1 MIQKTEEKKKDSKE
15 DKPAENKEEKKDNE
29 ETIADV
35 IDSMSEK
42 QQNVMYALIAQA
54 LEGETRKGIQG

>member
-1 MIQKTEEKKKDSKE
+1 M
-15 DKPAENKEEKKDNE
+15 
-29 ETIADV
+29 

-54 LEGETRKGIQG
+54 LEGEPEKESKDDSDNNLNPIRRITQ